1 MLTHLIIVN
10 PSSGRGLA
18 ARLRPRAQQLLDR
31 GGLAYEFHIT
41 KKAGEARDLARKEAG
56 RYGVIVAMG
65 GDGTIQEVAGGL
77 AEARLSAGRSEHRP
91 LADLGILPA
100 GTGNDLI
107 KSLRLPGD
115 LEEACRCLCAGRRRP
130 LDLGRI
136 RWRSDE
142 DEIERER
149 IFVNNVGL
157 GFEGQVGWEADRI
170 RLPLRGMPLYLL
182 AILRVLGRLV
192 NPPLAIRYDEES
204 LPAEEKLLV
213 SIGNG
218 HSSGGGFKLNPRAN
232 PFDGKLDCCAISA
245 RGRFEV
251 LRSLGKL
258 PKGKHL
264 GLPGVETRR
273 AERVELVS
281 ERPFHGHA
289 DGELLSERIVSA
301 RVEILPGL
309 VSVVL

>member
-10 PSSGRGLA
+10 PRSGRGQGT
-18 ARLRPRAQQLLDR
+18 RLRPRAQQLLDR

-41 KKAGEARDLARKEAG
+41 KAPGEARTVARKEAR

-77 AEARLSAGRSEHRP
+77 AEARMSTGHDEHRP

-107 KSLRLPGD
+107 KSLRLPAD
-115 LEEACRCLCAGRRRP
+115 FEEACQRLCDGRRRP

-136 RWRSDE
+136 RWRSAE
-142 DEIERER
+142 DDLERER

-157 GFEGQVGWEADRI
+157 GFEGQVGWEAY
-170 RLPLRGMPLYLL
+170 RLKVPLRGKALYML
-182 AILRVLGRLV
+182 ALLRVLGRLV
-192 NPPLAIRYDEES
+192 NPPMTIRYDDDARPPERT
-204 LPAEEKLLV
+204 LLV

-232 PFDGKLDCCAISA
+232 PFDGKLDCCAIAA
-245 RGRFEV
+245 RGRLEV
-251 LRSLGKL
+251 LRFL
-258 PKGKHL
+258 PRAMSGKHL
-264 GLPGVETRR
+264 GLPGVESR
-273 AERVELVS
+273 RVERMELSS

-289 DGELLSERIVSA
+289 DGELLGESITHA
-301 RVEILPGL
+301 QIEILPGL
-309 VSVVL
+309 MPVIC

>member
-1 MLTHLIIVN
+1 MLTHLIIIN
-10 PSSGRGLA
+10 PHSGRGLGA
-18 ARLRPRAQQLLDR
+18 KLRPRAQRLLDK

-41 KKAGEARDLARKEAG
+41 DGPGDARRVARAEAR

-77 AEARLSAGRSEHRP
+77 AEARLDSATDEHHA

-107 KSLRLPGD
+107 KSLRLPAD
-115 LEEACRCLCAGRRRP
+115 FEEACRCLLAGRRRP

-157 GFEGQVGWEADRI
+157 GFEGQVGWEAYRLK
-170 RLPLRGMPLYLL
+170 LPLRGMPLYLVAL
-182 AILRVLGRLV
+182 LRVLGRLV
-192 NPPLAIRYDEES
+192 NPPLAIRYDGES

-218 HSSGGGFKLNPRAN
+218 HTSGGGFKLNPRAN
-232 PFDGKLDCCAISA
+232 PFDGKLDCCTITA
-245 RGRFEV
+245 RGRIEV
-251 LRSLGKL
+251 LRSLSKVI
-258 PKGKHL
+258 KGKHL

-273 AERVELVS
+273 VEKMELS
-281 ERPFHGHA
+281 SKRPFHGHA
-289 DGELLSERIVSA
+289 DGELLSERIISA
-301 RVEILPGL
+301 RVEILPAL
-309 VSVVL
+309 LPVVL